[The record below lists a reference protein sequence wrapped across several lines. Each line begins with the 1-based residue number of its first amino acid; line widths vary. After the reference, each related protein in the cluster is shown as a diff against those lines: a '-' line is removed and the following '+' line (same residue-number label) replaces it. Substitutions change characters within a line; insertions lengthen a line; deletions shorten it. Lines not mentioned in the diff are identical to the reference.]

1 MAWWTRSTRTWCTGS
16 LQTVGARIC
25 GLDLMNRKGIR
36 HSNVHSPSMNERP
49 GWGNSAISVEQR
61 GVGGEQR
68 HGGARPGERWQRE
81 VGDELGGGRKG
92 FMGRNGGLGR
102 RGNETKKKD

>member
-1 MAWWTRSTRTWCTGS
+1 
-16 LQTVGARIC
+16 
-25 GLDLMNRKGIR
+25 
-36 HSNVHSPSMNERP
+36 
-49 GWGNSAISVEQR
+49 
-61 GVGGEQR
+61 VGGEQR